1 VKPFRRPPPEA
12 EHPAYARYRAMLDR
26 LDGLQKEADE
36 VRHRVRA
43 RRKSIS

>member
-1 VKPFRRPPPEA
+1 
-12 EHPAYARYRAMLDR
+12 MLDR

-43 RRKSIS
+43 RRIRARRKSIS